1 MHGVKSGVADL
12 VALDAEDQGQQQR
25 QLDPAVLGCHR
36 AGFVAGAH
44 LPRQG
49 RQDRGGDGDADHPE
63 RQLVQPV
70 GVIEIRHGAARQPGL
85 YARRW
90 QHPRVVDRFLVP
102 ATPEPH
108 ISCTLRGTAEF
119 RERDVGGA
127 WITRK
132 IRTGDLFVTR
142 SRTPY
147 EVDFQS
153 PPGEELDNLSLHIA
167 VEPFLA
173 ALEARYPGKADR
185 VEVAD
190 FFGRDEI
197 LWPICLTCAEL
208 LAARVP
214 GKSPRVAALTQL
226 FAAHLVEKYTSTAGQ
241 TPVYRGGLPIH
252 QLRKVQDYVAE
263 HLAEEISVEALAE
276 LVELS
281 SPHFAHVF
289 KESTGMTPLQFVTRQ
304 RITRAQ
310 QLIRETSRSL
320 IDVGLEVGYTSPS
333 HFAQVFRRVVGVT
346 PTEFRSSL

>member
-1 MHGVKSGVADL
+1 MNVNAPDRSTAAAFPRYLTGEVVADS
-12 VALDAEDQGQQQR
+12 VALQW
-25 QLDPAVLGCHR
+25 
-36 AGFVAGAH
+36 
-44 LPRQG
+44 
-49 RQDRGGDGDADHPE
+49 
-63 RQLVQPV
+63 
-70 GVIEIRHGAARQPGL
+70 PGL

-90 QHPRVVDRFLVP
+90 RHPRVVDRFLVP

-127 WITRK
+127 WITRQ
-132 IRTGDLFVTR
+132 IRGGDMFVTR

-147 EVDFQS
+147 EVRFQS
-153 PPGEELDNLSLHIA
+153 PPGQELDNLSLHIA
-167 VEPFLA
+167 VEPFMA
-173 ALEARYPGKADR
+173 ALQARYPGKADR
-185 VEVAD
+185 AEVVD

-208 LAARVP
+208 LAAHVP

-226 FAAHLVEKYTSTAGQ
+226 LAAHLAEQYTKAATK
-241 TPVYRGGLPIH
+241 TPAVRGGLPIP
-252 QLRKVQDYVAE
+252 QLRKVEDYVTA
-263 HLAEEISVEALAE
+263 HLEEEISVELLAE

-281 SPHFAHVF
+281 SSHFAHVF

>member
-1 MHGVKSGVADL
+1 MNTPDRSTAAAFPRYLSGEVVADS
-12 VALDAEDQGQQQR
+12 VALQW
-25 QLDPAVLGCHR
+25 
-36 AGFVAGAH
+36 
-44 LPRQG
+44 
-49 RQDRGGDGDADHPE
+49 
-63 RQLVQPV
+63 
-70 GVIEIRHGAARQPGL
+70 PGL

-90 QHPRVVDRFLVP
+90 RLPRVVDRFLVP
-102 ATPEPH
+102 ATPEAH
-108 ISCTLRGTAEF
+108 ISCNLRGMAEF
-119 RERDVGGA
+119 QERDVGGN
-127 WITRK
+127 WVTRQ
-132 IRTGDLFVTR
+132 IRAGDLFVTR

-147 EVDFQS
+147 EVRFES
-153 PPGEELDNLSLHIA
+153 PLGQELDNLSLHIA

-173 ALEARYPGKADR
+173 ALEMRYPGRADR
-185 VEVAD
+185 VEVVD

-226 FAAHLVEKYTSTAGQ
+226 MAAHIVEKYTVIGAET
-241 TPVYRGGLPIH
+241 TPHRGGLPIH
-252 QLRKVQDYVAE
+252 QLRKVEDYIAE
-263 HLAEEISVEALAE
+263 RLAEEISIEELAD

-281 SPHFAHVF
+281 ASHFAHVF
-289 KESTGMTPLQFVTRQ
+289 KETTGMTPLQFVTRQ

-320 IDVGLEVGYTSPS
+320 IDVGLEVGYSSPS

>member
-1 MHGVKSGVADL
+1 VKSTPDRSTAAAFPRYLTGEVVADSM
-12 VALDAEDQGQQQR
+12 ALQW
-25 QLDPAVLGCHR
+25 
-36 AGFVAGAH
+36 
-44 LPRQG
+44 
-49 RQDRGGDGDADHPE
+49 
-63 RQLVQPV
+63 
-70 GVIEIRHGAARQPGL
+70 PGL
-85 YARRW
+85 FARRW
-90 QHPRVVDRFLVP
+90 RLPRVVDRFLVP

-127 WITRK
+127 WITRQ
-132 IRTGDLFVTR
+132 IRAGDLFVTR

-153 PPGEELDNLSLHIA
+153 PPGQELDNLSLHIA

-185 VEVAD
+185 VEVVD
-190 FFGRDEI
+190 YFGRDEI

-208 LAARVP
+208 LAARVR

-226 FAAHLVEKYTSTAGQ
+226 FAAHLVEKYTSSPSR
-241 TPVYRGGLPIH
+241 TPIYRGGMPIH
-252 QLRKVQDYVAE
+252 QLRKVEDYIAE
-263 HLAEEISVEALAE
+263 QLAEEISVERLAG

-281 SPHFAHVF
+281 PSHFAHVF
-289 KESTGMTPLQFVTRQ
+289 KETTGMSPLQFITRQ

-320 IDVGLEVGYTSPS
+320 IDVGLEVGYSSPS
-333 HFAQVFRRVVGVT
+333 HFAQVFRRVVGVA

>member
-1 MHGVKSGVADL
+1 MVKKTATPDRSTAAAFPRYLTGEVVADS
-12 VALDAEDQGQQQR
+12 VALQW
-25 QLDPAVLGCHR
+25 
-36 AGFVAGAH
+36 
-44 LPRQG
+44 
-49 RQDRGGDGDADHPE
+49 
-63 RQLVQPV
+63 
-70 GVIEIRHGAARQPGL
+70 PGL

-90 QHPRVVDRFLVP
+90 RFPRVMDRLLVP

-127 WITRK
+127 WVSRK
-132 IRTGDLFVTR
+132 IQAGDHFVTR

-153 PPGEELDNLSLHIA
+153 PSGHELDVLSVHIA
-167 VEPFLA
+167 VEPFLS

-185 VEVAD
+185 VEVED
-190 FFGRDEI
+190 YFGRDEI
-197 LWPICLTCAEL
+197 LYPICLTCAEL

-226 FAAHLVEKYTSTAGQ
+226 FAAHLVEKYTSTP
-241 TPVYRGGLPIH
+241 TRIPIYRGGLPIH
-252 QLRKVQDYVAE
+252 QLRKVQDYVAAQ
-263 HLAEEISVEALAE
+263 LAEEISVEALAE

-281 SPHFAHVF
+281 SSHFAHVF
-289 KESTGMTPLQFVTRQ
+289 KETTGMTPLQFVTRQ

-310 QLIRETSRSL
+310 QLIRETSRNL
-320 IDVGLEVGYTSPS
+320 IEVGLDVGYTSPS

-346 PTEFRSSL
+346 PTEFRNSL

>member
-1 MHGVKSGVADL
+1 VKANT
-12 VALDAEDQGQQQR
+12 
-25 QLDPAVLGCHR
+25 
-36 AGFVAGAH
+36 
-44 LPRQG
+44 
-49 RQDRGGDGDADHPE
+49 PE
-63 RQLVQPV
+63 RST
-70 GVIEIRHGAARQPGL
+70 AAAFPRYLTGEVLADSVVLRWPGL

-90 QHPRVVDRFLVP
+90 QNPRVVDRLLVP

-108 ISCTLRGTAEF
+108 IACTLRGTAEF

-132 IRTGDLFVTR
+132 IQAGDVFITR

-147 EVDFQS
+147 EVKFQS
-153 PPGEELDNLSLHIA
+153 PAGQELDSLSLHIA

-185 VEVAD
+185 VEVVD
-190 FFGRDEI
+190 YFGRDEI

-226 FAAHLVEKYTSTAGQ
+226 FAAHLVEKYTSPPAR
-241 TPVYRGGLPIH
+241 TPVHRGGLPIH
-252 QLRKVQDYVAE
+252 QLRKVEDYVAA
-263 HLAEEISVEALAE
+263 HLAEEISIETLAE

-281 SPHFAHVF
+281 SSHFAHVF
-289 KESTGMTPLQFVTRQ
+289 KETTGMTPLQFATRE
-304 RITRAQ
+304 RVTRAQ

>member
-1 MHGVKSGVADL
+1 
-12 VALDAEDQGQQQR
+12 
-25 QLDPAVLGCHR
+25 
-36 AGFVAGAH
+36 
-44 LPRQG
+44 
-49 RQDRGGDGDADHPE
+49 
-63 RQLVQPV
+63 
-70 GVIEIRHGAARQPGL
+70 
-85 YARRW
+85 
-90 QHPRVVDRFLVP
+90 VDRFLVP

-132 IRTGDLFVTR
+132 IQVGDHFVTR

-153 PPGEELDNLSLHIA
+153 PSGQELDVLSVHIA

-173 ALEARYPGKADR
+173 SLEETFPGKADR

-190 FFGRDEI
+190 YFGRDEI

-214 GKSPRVAALTQL
+214 GKSPRIDALTQL
-226 FAAHLVEKYTSTAGQ
+226 FAAHLVEKYTSPPVK
-241 TPVYRGGLPIH
+241 TPVHRGGLPIH
-252 QLRKVQDYVAE
+252 QLRKVQDYVDAQ
-263 HLAEEISVEALAE
+263 LAEEIPIETLAE

-281 SPHFAHVF
+281 SSHFAHVF

-310 QLIRETSRSL
+310 QLIRETSRNL
-320 IDVGLEVGYTSPS
+320 IEVGLEVGYTSPS

>member
-1 MHGVKSGVADL
+1 MTTPNRSTAAAFPRYLAGEVVADS
-12 VALDAEDQGQQQR
+12 VALQW
-25 QLDPAVLGCHR
+25 PA
-36 AGFVAGAH
+36 
-44 LPRQG
+44 
-49 RQDRGGDGDADHPE
+49 
-63 RQLVQPV
+63 
-70 GVIEIRHGAARQPGL
+70 L

-90 QHPRVVDRFLVP
+90 RLPRVVDRFLVP

-108 ISCTLRGTAEF
+108 ISCNLRGTAEF
-119 RERDVGGA
+119 QERDVGGS
-127 WITRK
+127 WITRQ
-132 IRTGDLFVTR
+132 IRAGDLFVTH

-147 EVDFQS
+147 EVRFQS

-173 ALEARYPGKADR
+173 ALEARYPGSADR
-185 VEVAD
+185 VEVVD
-190 FFGRDEI
+190 YFGRDEI

-214 GKSPRVAALTQL
+214 GKSPRVAALTEL
-226 FAAHLVEKYTSTAGQ
+226 FAAHLVEKYTESAAQ
-241 TPVYRGGLPIH
+241 PQRYSGGLPIR

-263 HLAEEISVEALAE
+263 HLAEEISIERLAE

-281 SPHFAHVF
+281 SSHFSHVF
-289 KESTGMTPLQFVTRQ
+289 KETTGMTPLQFVTRE

-320 IDVGLEVGYTSPS
+320 IEIGLEVGYTSPS

-346 PTEFRSSL
+346 PTDFRSSL